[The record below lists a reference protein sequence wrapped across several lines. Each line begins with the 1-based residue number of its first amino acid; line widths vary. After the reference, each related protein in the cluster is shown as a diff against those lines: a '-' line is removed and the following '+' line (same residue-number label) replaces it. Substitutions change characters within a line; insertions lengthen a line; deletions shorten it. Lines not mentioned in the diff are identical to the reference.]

1 MLSAR
6 TPLRSSLAAWRY
18 GFVLSAFST
27 FIFSTSAAATEFS
40 SEDGEITGALD
51 ITLSY
56 GAMWRVQGRD
66 DKVYRQS
73 TTPDHDDVNR
83 NDGNRAFDKGLVSQ
97 VFKVSADLE
106 VDWEEQYGL
115 FIRGTA
121 FYDTELMDA
130 HNRWSNTNSDIDVL
144 YPDQSGTYPYGDDWS
159 REVLD
164 GQGKDAKIQD
174 AYLYGSWD
182 ISEMP
187 LDVRLGQQV
196 TNWGEG
202 IFYRDGINTVNA
214 LNGASFALPGSEV
227 KDLLIPQNAL
237 SFNLGITDN
246 LSVAAYYQF
255 KWEKSVLPGRGTYFS
270 NNDLFVE
277 GATKGYNEITPKLA
291 AGANG
296 WNGSAFGALGGFYE
310 LTGIDTNGDYI
321 VVADSS
327 AERDAD
333 DSGQWGVSF
342 KFFSEE
348 LNDTEFGFYFVNYN
362 SHVPYIEA
370 QLATDAVTKAMAAVT
385 GVGNAQLQAALDGYY
400 TGVAAATGKTKNQVI
415 GGFAGGHL
423 LSNSLSATRVFP
435 EDIQM
440 YGISFNTAVGTTS
453 IAGELAFRPNAP
465 IWIDHPND
473 LIDGFNDNLA
483 GEATD
488 PTDGILEGANCF
500 KNLSQQD
507 SEKVYCLDSGSYK
520 NYEEVRLWTGSLV
533 FIENFGPRFGFDG
546 LYGIFEPSFEYV
558 DGLDDYD
565 EYISTASGA
574 YGGTVGDFGAFS
586 KKYRPSSDRL
596 DKFSWGYTAV
606 LNGELNDVFAGINI
620 SPYLIFKH
628 DVSGNSRRTGN
639 FHKGRKAVTLGM
651 KGLYLQ
657 AFEAGLSYTNFFGA
671 ERTNSI
677 HDRDNVSFSIKYSF

>member
-1 MLSAR
+1 MANVR
-6 TPLRSSLAAWRY
+6 IPLHSSLAAWRY
-18 GFVLSAFST
+18 GFALSALSTLVLST
-27 FIFSTSAAATEFS
+27 PVTATEFS
-40 SEDGEITGALD
+40 SEDGEITGAFD
-51 ITLSY
+51 MTLSY

-66 DKVYRQS
+66 TKLYRKS

-97 VFKVSADLE
+97 VVKVSADLE
-106 VDWEEQYGL
+106 VDWQERYGM

-121 FYDTELMDA
+121 FYDTVLMDT
-130 HNRWSNTNSDIDVL
+130 HNRWKHTNTDIDVL

-159 REVLD
+159 KDVLD

-174 AYLYGSWD
+174 AYIYGSWD
-182 ISEMP
+182 IGEMP
-187 LDVRLGQQV
+187 LDVRFGQQV

-214 LNGASFALPGSEV
+214 LNGASFSLPGSEI

-237 SFNLGITDN
+237 SFNLGLTDN
-246 LSVAAYYQF
+246 LSVSAYYQF

-270 NNDLFVE
+270 TNDLFVE
-277 GATKGYNEITPKLA
+277 GATKGYNQISTGLASTAGGWKASA
-291 AGANG
+291 AGA
-296 WNGSAFGALGGFYE
+296 LGDYYK
-310 LTGIDTNGDYI
+310 LTGINTSGDYI
-321 VVADSS
+321 VVADTS

-333 DSGQWGVSF
+333 DAGQWGVSF
-342 KFFSEE
+342 KYFSEE

-370 QLATDAVTKAMAAVT
+370 QLADGAVAKAMAAVT
-385 GVGNAQLQAALDGYY
+385 GAGNAQLQAALDGYY
-400 TGVAAATGKTKNQVI
+400 SGVAAATGKTKNAVI
-415 GGFAGGHL
+415 GGVAGAHI
-423 LSNSLSATRVFP
+423 LSNSLSAIRVFP

-440 YGISFNTAVGTTS
+440 YGISFNTAFGTTS

-473 LIDGFNDNLA
+473 LIDGFKTNLPLIIA
-483 GEATD
+483 GQD
-488 PTDGILEGANCF
+488 CF
-500 KNLSQQD
+500 PNLSQRHPDLQ
-507 SEKVYCLDSGSYK
+507 YCLSNGAYN
-520 NYEEVRLWTGSLV
+520 NYEEAKLWSGSLV
-533 FIENFGPRFGFDG
+533 FIENFGPRLGFDG
-546 LYGIFEPSFEYV
+546 LYGIFEPAFEYI

-565 EYISTASGA
+565 SYLSTASGA
-574 YGGTVGDFGAFS
+574 YGTAF
-586 KKYRPSSDRL
+586 KDDYTPESDRL

-606 LNGELNDVFAGINI
+606 LNGELNDVYAGINL

-639 FHKGRKAVTLGM
+639 FHKGRKAVTIGV

-677 HDRDNVSFSIKYSF
+677 NDRDNIAFSLKYSF